1 MIHAHGF
8 SLSSSLKEACI
19 REIKNRLIPLI
30 RSQLNARWSLYKD
43 GHDWIAFLSWHERRQ
58 LQGNVRI
65 RSDDMYKSIAL
76 AGKLAADQMSEKHHM
91 NEAKQRRRGKS
102 NRPQVEVSE
111 LRKTI

>member
-8 SLSSSLKEACI
+8 SLSSSLKEAC
-19 REIKNRLIPLI
+19 
-30 RSQLNARWSLYKD
+30 
-43 GHDWIAFLSWHERRQ
+43 
-58 LQGNVRI
+58 I

-102 NRPQVEVSE
+102 HRPQVEVDE
-111 LRKTI
+111 L